1 MTFDF
6 GYHFGFRLGG
16 GAPTPPP
23 TPDPDFVIRVKTD
36 NAGTSNN
43 DQFTLPTI
51 LVGYDYTIDWGD
63 STVEDIT
70 TNTSQT
76 HTYPESGEYIIRI
89 SGTFPRIFFNNGGD
103 KLKLIET
110 VNFGDVGWTN
120 MGASFWGCANNVIN
134 ANATGDFTGVNS
146 IQDAWRSNNLTFFP
160 YLEFPNVTVIRN
172 AWFDND
178 LTTFPSID
186 FPLAINVFGTWRG
199 NKLDSFPLIDLSSA
213 ENLQDAW
220 ANNNLTSFPA
230 IDLSSGTIF
239 QSAWFSNN
247 LTTFPAIDMPNGTI
261 FQSAWANNNLTS
273 FPLINLSSGTSF
285 SIAWANNDLTSFPA
299 IDMPNGT
306 NFAFAWFNNGVITS
320 FATRNF
326 YAMTNGGS
334 CFLGTTLPTE
344 DYSDILVTQR
354 ANNNNNN
361 VTFHGGSSKYNVDGG
376 VARAE
381 LTDAVADGG
390 QNWSITDGGAE

>member
-16 GAPTPPP
+16 STPTPPP
-23 TPDPDFVIRVKTD
+23 EPETDFIIRVKTD
-36 NAGTSNN
+36 NAGTSND
-43 DQFTLPTI
+43 DQFTLPTTT
-51 LVGYDYTIDWGD
+51 GTYDYTVDWGD
-63 STVEDIT
+63 GTVEDIT
-70 TNTSQT
+70 VSTSQT
-76 HTYPESGEYIIRI
+76 HTYPEAGEYTIRI
-89 SGTFPRIFFNNGGD
+89 SGTFPRILFNNVGD
-103 KLKLIET
+103 RRKLVET
-110 VNFGDVGWTN
+110 VNFGSVGWIS
-120 MGASFWGCANNVIN
+120 MERAFWGCSNNNIN
-134 ANATGDFTGVNS
+134 INATGVFTGVGS

-186 FPLAINVFGTWRG
+186 FPLAINVFSTWRG
-199 NKLDSFPLIDLSSA
+199 NKLDYFPLIDLSSA

-220 ANNNLTSFPA
+220 RDNSLTEFPA
-230 IDLSSGTIF
+230 IDLSSGTNF
-239 QSAWFSNN
+239 TRAWGGNS
-247 LTTFPAIDMPNGTI
+247 LTEFPAID
-261 FQSAWANNNLTS
+261 
-273 FPLINLSSGTSF
+273 LSSGTDF
-285 SIAWANNDLTSFPA
+285 TRAWE
-299 IDMPNGT
+299 
-306 NFAFAWFNNGVITS
+306 NNGVMAS

-326 YAMTNGGS
+326 YAMNNGTN
-334 CFLGTTLPTE
+334 CFLGTTLPTS

-381 LTDAVADGG
+381 LTDLVANGG
-390 QNWSITDGGAE
+390 QEWAITDGGAE